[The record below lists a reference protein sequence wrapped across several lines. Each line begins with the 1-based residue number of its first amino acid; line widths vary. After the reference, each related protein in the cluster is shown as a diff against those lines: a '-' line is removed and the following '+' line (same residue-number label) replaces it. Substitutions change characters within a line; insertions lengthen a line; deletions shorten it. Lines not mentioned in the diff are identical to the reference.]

1 MSWPQIKKN
10 HCFEVSSLILCNNN
24 EPFLSQNTDQ
34 IVTCYEKWIVYDN
47 QWLAQWLYWDVP
59 KHSSKRNLHQKKV
72 MVSVWWS
79 VAGLTHYS
87 FLGKPLHLSSMLSKL
102 RHTKNCSA
110 YSWHWSTERAQFFST
125 VMPGHTLHNQCFK
138 SWTNWAVKLCLIH
151 HIHLTSWQLLL
162 QASQQLSAGKTLPQ
176 SAGGRKC
183 FPRVCQILKHGFLC
197 YRNKQT
203 FLVGKNVLICN
214 RSYFD

>member
-1 MSWPQIKKN
+1 MLHELTSNKKKN

-59 KHSSKRNLHQKKV
+59 KHSSKWNLHQKKV

-125 VMPGHTLHNQCFK
+125 TQGFK
-138 SWTNWAVKLCLIH
+138 SLTNWATKFCLIC
-151 HIHLTSWQLLL
+151 HIHLIPCQPTNHFFKQLNKFLQGNCFHNQQEAENAFQEFVKSWSMDFYTTGINILIWQ
-162 QASQQLSAGKTLPQ
+162 
-176 SAGGRKC
+176 KC
-183 FPRVCQILKHGFLC
+183 VDCSG
-197 YRNKQT
+197 
-203 FLVGKNVLICN
+203 
-214 RSYFD
+214 SYFD